1 MAAASLVVFLAMPVE
16 WTGANSGGT
25 SWKLY
30 SDAKGHY
37 NIVAKGTGRLRET
50 TRVPPADGS

>member
-1 MAAASLVVFLAMPVE
+1 MPVE
-16 WTGANSGGT
+16 WTGADSGGT